1 MRKKLDDLGRVM
13 VRTPISRKGY
23 KGSDLRRKPT
33 FFFPAL
39 IDSSY
44 YTLLQPHTR
53 YKKLTKMLGRRTM
66 LVVSLSAVLKS
77 ALSTATSFGL
87 LLIQNSSAVLAQST
101 ASLDFGVVVS
111 GVITASN
118 AGIFQ
123 GEIAGTGTDGT
134 TYVVSDGPSSQST
147 YIDLS

>member
-1 MRKKLDDLGRVM
+1 M
-13 VRTPISRKGY
+13 
-23 KGSDLRRKPT
+23 
-33 FFFPAL
+33 
-39 IDSSY
+39 
-44 YTLLQPHTR
+44 
-53 YKKLTKMLGRRTM
+53 MLGRRTM